1 MKTVITRGFQ
11 PSRIREGFASFP
23 IIPQSWKFD
32 RINCLPLKST
42 IPIPMAFDKLTPRSV
57 EGVYQPMKPIPGT
70 LQEGGAGFQTTHWTL
85 VMRARETQSDTSSQ
99 KALSDFCQAYWP
111 PLYAFVRHRGHA
123 SPEAQDLVQGFF
135 AHLLEQNTLSRA
147 DSEKG
152 KLRTFLLGS
161 FQNFLFNEY
170 DRAHALKRG
179 GGHQIVSINDHLP
192 EAEVSIMGTMH
203 LSDSAAY
210 DVAWASQIVK
220 RAWQQLENAFEAE
233 GKKEWLEVLRP
244 FVAGGGKT
252 PLNQEEAAQ
261 KLGVPIATLRTWLS
275 RLRQRYR
282 EALRTEVAST
292 VSDPADI
299 DQELHY
305 LYQILMA

>member
-1 MKTVITRGFQ
+1 MK
-11 PSRIREGFASFP
+11 A
-23 IIPQSWKFD
+23 
-32 RINCLPLKST
+32 
-42 IPIPMAFDKLTPRSV
+42 
-57 EGVYQPMKPIPGT
+57 IPGT
-70 LQEGGAGFQTTHWTL
+70 LQEGGAGFQATHWTMIL
-85 VMRARETQSDTSSQ
+85 RARETQSAESAQ
-99 KALSDFCQAYWP
+99 KALSDFCEAYWP

-147 DSEKG
+147 DREKG

-161 FQNFLFNEY
+161 FQNYLFNEY
-170 DRAHALKRG
+170 DRSRALKRG
-179 GGHQIVSINDHLP
+179 GGQKILSIDEHLP
-192 EAEVSIMGTMH
+192 EAEASMMDTMH
-203 LSDSAAY
+203 LSDSVAY
-210 DVAWASQIVK
+210 DLVWASNVVK
-220 RAWQQLENAFEAE
+220 RAWQHLEGEFEAE

-261 KLGVPIATLRTWLS
+261 KLAVPIATLRTWLS

-282 EALRTEVAST
+282 EALRSEVAST
-292 VSDPADI
+292 VSDPAEV

-305 LYQILMA
+305 LYQILTA